1 MISPWPAFDVRSI
14 GLIWNR
20 RWWDESARA
29 LAPTDRPKRANGP
42 FSMTVWAG
50 RSSPSWRR
58 SRRILASCSLCW
70 PKRGISLYQ
79 IYRRTMLMM
88 IIFLSFSLWKESW
101 PYFCEGIDFS
111 FTVMAQ
117 RLSVILLILIVPW
130 QVRHSVV
137 HRQMSNGFQTST
149 ESVLL

>member
-20 RWWDESARA
+20 RWWDESERA
-29 LAPTDRPKRANGP
+29 
-42 FSMTVWAG
+42 
-50 RSSPSWRR
+50 R
-58 SRRILASCSLCW
+58 SRRSTDRKERTVHFLWQFGPVDHLLPGAARDGFWPVALCW